1 MDKGVDTTKLKK
13 TLEEGKSKLVISNA
27 NTVSEYDVEGFF
39 HCLLLSHIAIFA
51 STMIWLSHRPSRRRN
66 ACLMTNARSASGR

>member
-51 STMIWLSHRPSRRRN
+51 STMIWLSHKPSRRHN
-66 ACLMTNARSASGR
+66 VCLTTSARSASGR

>member
-39 HCLLLSHIAIFA
+39 HCLLLSQLAIFA
-51 STMIWLSHRPSRRRN
+51 STMI
-66 ACLMTNARSASGR
+66 